1 MNDHELLIE
10 YQKGS
15 DHAFGELV
23 ARHISWLYPAAL
35 RQIKD
40 PHLAEDVT
48 QAVFIVLARRA
59 ATAPKQASL
68 GPWLFGVMRHAVL
81 NVRRAQRRREFHEKR
96 AAIVRN
102 QQQEQ
107 ADEKLWEQIG
117 PHIEEVIAKL
127 RERDR

>member
-81 NVRRAQRRREFHEKR
+81 NVRRGQRGGEIYEKR
-96 AAIVRN
+96 GALARK
-102 QQQEQ
+102 QPQEE
-107 ADEKLWEQIG
+107 AGAKTWGPNGPPIG
-117 PHIEEVIAKL
+117 ARTWKI
-127 RERDR
+127 